1 MSGPMAEWSA
11 GGQTLAHAQ
20 RSAAAVFAIRVAG
33 AACAYG
39 TQVLL
44 ARLMGKEGYGVFAT
58 TWVWILVLG
67 HIAVFGLAQSVCS
80 FVPAYRA
87 RNEIE
92 LARGFLAWGAAGT
105 LGVAT
110 AMAALGA
117 LALWFAQGSIN
128 EAYRCPVLDRPCR
141 APRLRAARL
150 CRGRGTELQLG
161 GARHRS
167 AFHHP
172 PRPDRAVD
180 GRGRRARGARGTVA
194 RRCLH
199 AFRHLR
205 RHGDPDHD
213 PRQRLRQEL

>member
-39 TQVLL
+39 SQVLL

-105 LGVAT
+105 LGAAT

-128 EAYRCPVLDRPCR
+128 EAYSSGVQRAGSSRPRRRSASCSR
-141 APRLRAARL
+141 ACGVRRASRSCAAARASPRR
-150 CRGRGTELQLG
+150 CIMAGRRT
-161 GARHRS
+161 S
-167 AFHHP
+167 W
-172 PRPDRAVD
+172 
-180 GRGRRARGARGTVA
+180 RRARSGSPATPPRVPRLTRGKARGGGA
-194 RRCLH
+194 PPLK
-199 AFRHLR
+199 
-205 RHGDPDHD
+205 G
-213 PRQRLRQEL
+213 